1 MCVDVWTGDVERDLS
16 WELEAKA
23 TTRISIPLRKFNIA
37 EKGAGEVCCVSC
49 TLFSVPNLIS

>member
-23 TTRISIPLRKFNIA
+23 ATRISIPLRKFNIA
-37 EKGAGEVCCVSC
+37 EKGAGEVCCVC